1 MNSSLIIPLIIY
13 ILVVFCLASL
23 TRKHRKTGNF
33 LNEYFVGN
41 RSMGGFVLAMTLA
54 ATYASASSFIGG
66 PGAAYKM
73 GLGWVLLAMVQ
84 LPATWLTLSVLGKRF
99 AIEARKHNA
108 LTLNDILYAKFKSKK
123 IVILASCSLLVAFF
137 GTMVVQFVGGA
148 RLLQT
153 VTGLSYNTG
162 LLLFAG
168 TVAIY
173 TTIGGFRAVVL
184 TDAVQ
189 GVMML
194 IGTIVLLCG
203 VIYTGGGLSNIMTKL
218 HSIDPALITPYGPNH
233 FLSQPFIMSFWVL
246 VCFGVIG
253 LPHAAVRCMSYK
265 DSQSLHKGI
274 VISTIVMALIMLGT
288 HLSGAL
294 GRAIVPNIA
303 SPDQIMPTLMI
314 TVLPPIFAG
323 IFLAGPMAAIMSTID
338 SLLIQA
344 SATLLKDLYINY
356 INPTILSEKNSER
369 KLNHLSLWSTAIFAF
384 LVFCAAL
391 NPPNMIIWLNLI
403 ALGGL
408 QAVFLWPLILGL
420 YWSKASAT
428 GALSSMA
435 VGLTTYICLMIVKP
449 NMLGIH
455 PIVPT
460 LGIGLVVFII
470 GSLIRPSEQKN
481 SCGEPVIPTQ

>member
-1 MNSSLIIPLIIY
+1 MNNQLIIPLIIY
-13 ILVVFCLASL
+13 LIGVFAVAFF
-23 TRKHRKTGNF
+23 TRRHYKSGSF
-33 LNEYFVGN
+33 LNEYFIGS

-73 GLGWVLLAMVQ
+73 GLGWVLLAMIQ
-84 LPATWLTLSVLGKRF
+84 LPATWLTLSVLGKKF

-108 LTLNDILYAKFKSKK
+108 VTLNDMLFARFQHRGV
-123 IVILASCSLLVAFF
+123 VILASLALLLAFF

-153 VTGLSYNTG
+153 VTGLPYQHG
-162 LLLFAG
+162 LLIFTC
-168 TVAIY
+168 TVGLY

-184 TDAVQ
+184 TDTIQ
-189 GVMML
+189 GIMML
-194 IGTIVLLCG
+194 IGTIILL
-203 VIYTGGGLSNIMTKL
+203 VAVVHAGGSVGALITDL
-218 HSIDPALITPYGPNH
+218 HAIDPALVTPYGPDH
-233 FLSQPFIMSFWVL
+233 FISQPFILSFWVL

-265 DSQSLHKGI
+265 DSPSLHKGI
-274 VISTIVMALIMLGT
+274 VISTIMMALLMFGT
-288 HLSGAL
+288 HMAGAL
-294 GRAIVPNIA
+294 GRALIPEIA

-314 TVLPPIFAG
+314 TVLPPMVAG

-338 SLLIQA
+338 SQLIQA

-356 INPTILSEKNSER
+356 INPQVVNQPQAER
-369 KLNHLSLWSTAIFAF
+369 KLSRLSLWITSIFAL
-384 LVFCAAL
+384 LVFCAAT
-391 NPPNMIIWLNLI
+391 NPPDMIVWLNLI

-420 YWSKASAT
+420 YWKKASAT
-428 GALSSMA
+428 GALSSMLA
-435 VGLTTYICLMIVKP
+435 GLFTYIGLMLAKP
-449 NMLGIH
+449 DMSGIH

-460 LGIGLVVFII
+460 LIIGLCAFVA
-470 GSLIRPSEQKN
+470 GSLLKPQRALQSA
-481 SCGEPVIPTQ
+481 

>member
-1 MNSSLIIPLIIY
+1 MNNSLIIPLIIY
-13 ILVVFCLASL
+13 ILAVFGLAFL
-23 TRKHRKTGNF
+23 TRKHKTAGNF
-33 LNEYFVGN
+33 LNEYFVGS

-99 AIEARKHNA
+99 AIEARKYNA
-108 LTLNDILYAKFKSKK
+108 LTLNDILYARFKSRTV
-123 IVILASCSLLVAFF
+123 VILASLTLLLAFF

-153 VTGLSYNTG
+153 VTGLPYEAG
-162 LLLFAG
+162 LLIFAG

-184 TDAVQ
+184 TDTVQ
-189 GVMML
+189 GIMML

-203 VIYTGGGLSNIMTKL
+203 VIYTGGGLGHIITKL
-218 HSIDPALITPYGPNH
+218 HAIDPALITPYGPNN
-233 FLSQPFIMSFWVL
+233 FISQPFILSFWVL

-265 DSQSLHKGI
+265 DSNSLHKGMI
-274 VISTIVMALIMLGT
+274 ISTIMMALLMLGT

-294 GRAIVPNIA
+294 GRAIVPNVG
-303 SPDQIMPTLMI
+303 SPDQIMPTLMM
-314 TVLPPIFAG
+314 TVLPPMFAG

-338 SLLIQA
+338 SQLIQA
-344 SATLLKDLYINY
+344 SATLLKDLYMNY
-356 INPTILSEKNSER
+356 INPQVLEEQNAER
-369 KLNHLSLWSTAIFAF
+369 KLNKLSLWITGIFAL
-384 LVFCAAL
+384 LVFCAAT
-391 NPPNMIIWLNLI
+391 NPPDMIIWLNLM

-428 GALSSMA
+428 GAVSSMV
-435 VGLTTYICLMIVKP
+435 VGLGTYISLMLIKP
-449 NMLGIH
+449 NMMGIH

-460 LGIGLVVFII
+460 LILGLFIFVA
-470 GSLIRPSEQKN
+470 GSFLKPAPSTEALAD
-481 SCGEPVIPTQ
+481 S